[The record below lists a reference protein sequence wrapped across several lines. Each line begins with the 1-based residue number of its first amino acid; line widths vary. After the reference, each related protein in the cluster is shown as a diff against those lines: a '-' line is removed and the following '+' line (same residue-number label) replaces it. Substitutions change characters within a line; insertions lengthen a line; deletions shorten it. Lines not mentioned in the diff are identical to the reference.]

1 MTLASALVTAPARH
15 VGHMYEDDGWN
26 WVWGSVTMLLL
37 IAVIVA
43 VVWLLVRGAP
53 HSRGTSEPTDSSAT
67 EMLAQRYARGEID
80 TEEYRE
86 RLSVLTAGAHTPRE
100 GKPRSR
106 GDSDTSGG

>member
-26 WVWGSVTMLLL
+26 WVWGSVMMLLL

-43 VVWLLVRGAP
+43 VVWLLVRNTSHG
-53 HSRGTSEPTDSSAT
+53 RGTPEPTGSSAT
-67 EMLAQRYARGEID
+67 EVLAQRYARGEID

-86 RLSVLTAGAHTPRE
+86 RLAVLTAGAHTLRK
-100 GKPRSR
+100 GKAR
-106 GDSDTSGG
+106 GRGGSDTSGD